1 MASQAPSKQQ
11 GHVHK
16 WQDDKGFGFIETSS
30 GASLFF
36 HISEFRAQRR
46 PEVGEAVVFDV
57 GQDSQGRLQARQ
69 VQELSFVQQK
79 MAEKNRQIRQRN
91 RKRNAQAEFAAGQK
105 KRLFLGIG
113 FYGVLILLAA
123 TQKLSWLVVAWY
135 AVLGVTTYLTYA
147 KDKAAAQ
154 NGDWRTPEST
164 LHILSALGGW
174 VGALVAQTYLRHK
187 SQKAE
192 FRMTYYMTVVIN
204 MAGLLFLLVD
214 GGLETL
220 TDLLSEL
227 L

>member
-57 GQDSQGRLQARQ
+57 GQDSQGRLQARK

-113 FYGVLILLAA
+113 LSGVVILFAA
-123 TQKLSWLVVAWY
+123 TEKIIWIVVAWY
-135 AVLGVTTYLTYA
+135 VVLGIVPYLTYA
-147 KDKAAAQ
+147 YGKIPA
-154 NGDWRTPEST
+154 R
-164 LHILSALGGW
+164 
-174 VGALVAQTYLRHK
+174 Y
-187 SQKAE
+187 
-192 FRMTYYMTVVIN
+192 
-204 MAGLLFLLVD
+204 VD
-214 GGLETL
+214 
-220 TDLLSEL
+220 
-227 L
+227 